1 MEVTMSSF
9 EETTVPS
16 THYNPPTTIPSPQE
30 INPFPIPKEVKPMK
44 LTIKTRTG
52 TLEEYN
58 LWFADKDPA
67 EMDSMDLAK
76 AILDIS
82 QIQHVM
88 NQAEMD
94 HRLSIMT
101 VVGNDRSF
109 PRARISMQTP
119 LSKIEVIESLALIND
134 NYLDAR
140 NAIKKFNEKVDKLG
154 VYVSGED
161 DFSPLHAYSTRVV
174 NKGSRNKREK
184 NEDGEYEE
192 STLFDYVSVNQM
204 YVSEIRGE
212 KCGWIV
218 EFKTAT
224 INTRG
229 QHYEKKWPGVLFMNK
244 TDNGYRLMWKNK
256 KTGGPIWGIGYAHMV
271 GKKLV
276 PMDTAIELTMLGL
289 RDQLIR
295 EEDVLKILKYM
306 PTDYRATARGLY
318 PNGITQSDI
327 YWIGGEMSTKKILNK
342 AYMNNHGV
350 TKKIFGDINSIKTL
364 DHLRGAIN
372 LLIIARGF
380 NPQVL
385 EKLDLEIVT
394 QYMRYSST
402 PLNRKH
408 FKSFFRDFGY
418 KDEYLLQMFAIEK
431 DEDGN
436 NLYPNGQQ
444 AVDASRMFAQIKG
457 RNHRTAI
464 KQHVARSRMNVEQIH
479 DFVTAEFNKI
489 KTENKKFPKTKFSKT
504 FTEFDGKWIAEG
516 IQMIVPKMTHD
527 LVEWGATQNNCIGSY
542 ADRVYNGQTIII
554 GFKDAEGNWIGHA
567 EIQNNVAYIGTVE
580 VPVNG
585 GMTQLLGKHNQPLPE
600 ETRKPIVKFLKD
612 ELKVTLNSHYWG
624 Q

>member
-1 MEVTMSSF
+1 MNSF
-9 EETTVPS
+9 EQTDVPS
-16 THYNPPTTIPSPQE
+16 THYPKPPIPSPQE
-30 INPFPIPKEVKPMK
+30 TNPFPIEKETEPMK

-58 LWFADKDPA
+58 LWFAGINPA

-109 PRARISMQTP
+109 PKARILKQTP

-161 DFSPLHAYSTRVV
+161 DFSPLHAYSTRSMQ
-174 NKGSRNKREK
+174 KGSRTKRVLKLEQTYG
-184 NEDGEYEE
+184 DEYQD
-192 STLFDYVSVNQM
+192 SKLFDYVSINQM
-204 YVSEIRGE
+204 YVSEMPGE
-212 KCGWIV
+212 KAGWIV

-256 KTGGPIWGIGYAHMV
+256 KTGAPIWGIGYSQMAR
-271 GKKLV
+271 KKLV
-276 PMDTAIELTMLGL
+276 PTDAAIEITMLGL
-289 RDQLIR
+289 RDQLIK

-306 PTDYRATARGLY
+306 PTEYGGTSVGLY

-342 AYMNNHGV
+342 AYMHPHGV
-350 TKKIFGDINSIKTL
+350 TKKIFGDINNIKTL

-385 EKLDLEIVT
+385 EKLDLDVVCN
-394 QYMRYSST
+394 YMRYNSS
-402 PLNRKH
+402 PVMRKR
-408 FKSFFRDFGY
+408 FKAFFRDFGY
-418 KDEYLLQMFAIEK
+418 KDEYLLQMFTPDK
-431 DEDGN
+431 DLGH
-436 NLYPNGQQ
+436 LYLNGQH
-444 AVDASRMFAQIKG
+444 AVDAAHMFTAIKS

-464 KQHVARSRMNVEQIH
+464 KQHVARSRMNVEEIH
-479 DFVTAEFNKI
+479 DFVTAEYNKI
-489 KTENKKFPKTKFSKT
+489 KTQNKKLTKTKFYNT
-504 FTEFDGKWIAEG
+504 FAEFDGKWIAEG

-554 GFKDAEGNWIGHA
+554 GFKDIEGQWIGHA
-567 EIQNNVAYIGTVE
+567 EIQNNVAYIGTLE

-585 GMTQLLGKHNQPLPE
+585 DMTQLLGKHNQPLPE

-612 ELKVTLNSHYWG
+612 ELKVTMNNYWE

>member
-1 MEVTMSSF
+1 MSSF

-16 THYNPPTTIPSPQE
+16 THYNPPTPIPSPQE
-30 INPFPIPKEVKPMK
+30 TNPFPIQKEVEPMK

-88 NQAEMD
+88 TQAEMD
-94 HRLSIMT
+94 HRLSLMT
-101 VVGNDRSF
+101 VAGNDRSF
-109 PRARISMQTP
+109 PRARVKYLKQTP

-134 NYLDAR
+134 DYLDAR

-154 VYVSGED
+154 VHVSGED
-161 DFSPLHAYSTRVV
+161 NFSPLHAYSTRIVQ
-174 NKGSRNKREK
+174 KGSRNKQHQ
-184 NEDGEYEE
+184 NEDGEYER
-192 STLFDYVSVNQM
+192 SKLFDYVSVNEM
-204 YVSEIRGE
+204 YISEMPGE
-212 KCGWIV
+212 KAGWIV

-224 INTRG
+224 INSRG
-229 QHYEKKWPGVLFMNK
+229 QHYQKKWPGVLFMNK

-256 KTGGPIWGIGYAHMV
+256 KTGTPIWGIGYPQMAR
-271 GKKLV
+271 KKLI
-276 PMDTAIELTMLGL
+276 PMDTAIELTVLGL
-289 RDQLIR
+289 RDKLIK

-306 PTDYRATARGLY
+306 PTEYGGTARGLY

-327 YWIGGEMSTKKILNK
+327 YWIGGEVSTKKILNK
-342 AYMNNHGV
+342 AYMHPHGV
-350 TKKIFGDINSIKTL
+350 TKKIFGDINNIKTL

-385 EKLDLEIVT
+385 EKLDLDTVSNS
-394 QYMRYSST
+394 MRYNST
-402 PLNRKH
+402 PSIRKY
-408 FKSFFRDFGY
+408 FKSFFRDFGF
-418 KDEYLLQMFAIEK
+418 KDEYLIQMFGIES
-431 DEDGN
+431 D
-436 NLYPNGQQ
+436 YYSSQH
-444 AVDASRMFAQIKG
+444 AVDASRMFHGIKG

-464 KQHVARSRMNVEQIH
+464 KQHVARSRMTVQEIH
-479 DFVTAEFNKI
+479 DFVTAEYNKI

-504 FTEFDGKWIAEG
+504 FAEFDGKWIAEG

-554 GFKDAEGNWIGHA
+554 GFKDIEGQWIGHA

-600 ETRKPIVKFLKD
+600 ETRKPIVEFLKD

-624 Q
+624 A

>member
-1 MEVTMSSF
+1 MSSF

>member
-1 MEVTMSSF
+1 
-9 EETTVPS
+9 
-16 THYNPPTTIPSPQE
+16 
-30 INPFPIPKEVKPMK
+30 MK
-44 LTIKTRTG
+44 LAIKTKTG
-52 TLEEYN
+52 TIEEYN

-76 AILDIS
+76 AILEMN
-82 QIQHVM
+82 QIKHVM
-88 NQAEMD
+88 AQAEID
-94 HRLSIMT
+94 HHLSMLT

-109 PRARISMQTP
+109 APRRNGISMQTLP
-119 LSKIEVIESLALIND
+119 SKIEVIESLAVIND

-161 DFSPLHAYSTRVV
+161 NFSPLHAYSTRVV
-174 NKGSRNKREK
+174 KSGSRNKQHQ
-184 NEDGEYEE
+184 NEDGEYER
-192 STLFDYVSVNQM
+192 SKLFDYVSVDQM
-204 YVSEIRGE
+204 YISEMPGA
-212 KCGWIV
+212 KAGWIV

-224 INTRG
+224 ITSRG

-256 KTGGPIWGIGYAHMV
+256 KTGQPVWGIGYSQMAR
-271 GKKLV
+271 KKLV
-276 PMDTAIELTMLGL
+276 PIDTAIEITMLGL
-289 RDQLIR
+289 RDQLIK

-306 PTDYRATARGLY
+306 PTEYGGTSVGLY

-342 AYMNNHGV
+342 AYMHPHGV
-350 TKKIFGDINSIKTL
+350 TKKIFGDINNIKTL

-385 EKLDLEIVT
+385 EKLNLDIVCN
-394 QYMRYSST
+394 YMRYNST
-402 PLNRKH
+402 PLIRKH
-408 FKSFFRDFGY
+408 FKSFFRDFGF
-418 KDEYLLQMFAIEK
+418 KDEYLLEMFSNWQ
-431 DEDGN
+431 EDV
-436 NLYPNGQQ
+436 NGLVTFGGT
-444 AVDASRMFAQIKG
+444 AVDASRMFQHIKG

-464 KQHVARSRMNVEQIH
+464 KQHVARSRMNVQEIH

-489 KTENKKFPKTKFSKT
+489 KTENKKLTKTKFYKT
-504 FTEFDGKWIAEG
+504 FAEFDGKWIAEG

-542 ADRVYNGQTIII
+542 ADRVYNGGTIIV
-554 GFKDAEGNWIGHA
+554 GFKDIQGQWIGHA
-567 EIQNNVAYIGTVE
+567 EIQNDVAYIGTLE
-580 VPVNG
+580 VPISG
-585 GMTQLLGKHNQPLPE
+585 GMTQLLGKHNQPLLE

-612 ELKVTLNSHYWG
+612 ELNVKMNNYWG
-624 Q
+624 E

>member
-1 MEVTMSSF
+1 
-9 EETTVPS
+9 
-16 THYNPPTTIPSPQE
+16 
-30 INPFPIPKEVKPMK
+30 MK
-44 LTIKTRTG
+44 LTIKTNNN

-76 AILDIS
+76 AILDANQIKITMDDAEYKERQVMVSNGLRMIS
-82 QIQHVM
+82 WDEVQQS
-88 NQAEMD
+88 
-94 HRLSIMT
+94 LSL
-101 VVGNDRSF
+101 VDG
-109 PRARISMQTP
+109 
-119 LSKIEVIESLALIND
+119 
-134 NYLDAR
+134 NYLNAVD
-140 NAIKKFNEKVDKLG
+140 AIKKFKEKVDKLG

-161 DFSPLHAYSTRVV
+161 DFSPLYAYSTRVV
-174 NKGSRNKREK
+174 NSGSRNKRQK

-204 YVSEIRGE
+204 YVSEMPGA
-212 KCGWIV
+212 KAGWIV

-224 INTRG
+224 ITSRG

-256 KTGGPIWGIGYAHMV
+256 KTGAPVWGIGYSQMAR
-271 GKKLV
+271 KKLV
-276 PMDTAIELTMLGL
+276 PIDTAIELTMLGL
-289 RDQLIR
+289 RDQLIK

-306 PTDYRATARGLY
+306 PTEYGGTSVGIY

-327 YWIGGEMSTKKILNK
+327 YWIGGEVSTKKILNK
-342 AYMNNHGV
+342 AYMNHHGV

-385 EKLDLEIVT
+385 EKLDLDTVSNF
-394 QYMRYSST
+394 MRYNST
-402 PLNRKH
+402 PLIRKY
-408 FKSFFRDFGY
+408 FKSFFRDFGF
-418 KDEYLLQMFAIEK
+418 KDEYLIQMFGIES
-431 DEDGN
+431 DY
-436 NLYPNGQQ
+436 YPPQH
-444 AVDASRMFAQIKG
+444 AVDASRMFQGIKG

-464 KQHVARSRMNVEQIH
+464 KQHVARSRMTVEQIH

-489 KTENKKFPKTKFSKT
+489 KTENKKLTKTKFYKT
-504 FTEFDGKWIAEG
+504 FAEFDGKWIAEG

-542 ADRVYNGQTIII
+542 ADRVYGGQTIIV
-554 GFKDAEGNWIGHA
+554 GFKDIQGQWIGHA
-567 EIQNNVAYIGTVE
+567 EIQNDVAYIGTLE
-580 VPVNG
+580 VPISG
-585 GMTQLLGKHNQPLPE
+585 GMTQLLGKHNQLLPE

-612 ELKVTLNSHYWG
+612 ELNVKMNNYWG
-624 Q
+624 A